1 MKDDKNLRDDLHKE
15 FQVERMIL
23 FSDAVFAIVITLM
36 AIEIHIP
43 ETTSIQ
49 THEELTHALLHLV
62 PTILAYIVSF
72 IFIGS
77 TWYQHLKL
85 FSVVKS
91 FDGRLVFHNLLLLFT
106 VGLFPFTATVIARSN
121 GQSMVG
127 FYIYLGVILFSLL
140 TLALLEKYILVD
152 KPHLRNN
159 SDITQL
165 LKTYKDR
172 ELWTI
177 SMLLML
183 IVVLGISFFI
193 ENPAHKS
200 VSMAAFAIF
209 PIIYLIMR
217 KITSISAKKKSA
229 NK

>member
-1 MKDDKNLRDDLHKE
+1 MKDDKNLREDLHKE

-43 ETTSIQ
+43 ETTPIQ
-49 THEELTHALLHLV
+49 SQEELIHALIHLV

-85 FSVVKS
+85 FGTVRS

-106 VGLFPFTATVIARSN
+106 VGLFPFTATVIARGN
-121 GQSMVG
+121 GQSMLG
-127 FYIYLGVILFSLL
+127 FFLYLGVILLSLL
-140 TLALLEKYILVD
+140 TLTLLEKYILVD
-152 KPHLRNN
+152 KPQLRNN
-159 SDITQL
+159 NDVTQQ
-165 LKTYKDR
+165 LKTYHDR
-172 ELWTI
+172 RLWTI
-177 SMLLML
+177 SMLIML
-183 IVVLGISFFI
+183 IIIVILTFSI
-193 ENPAHKS
+193 ENTRYKS
-200 VSMAAFAIF
+200 LSMIAFSIF
-209 PIIYLIMR
+209 PLIYFVLR
-217 KITSISAKKKSA
+217 KLSSKSKVTVSN